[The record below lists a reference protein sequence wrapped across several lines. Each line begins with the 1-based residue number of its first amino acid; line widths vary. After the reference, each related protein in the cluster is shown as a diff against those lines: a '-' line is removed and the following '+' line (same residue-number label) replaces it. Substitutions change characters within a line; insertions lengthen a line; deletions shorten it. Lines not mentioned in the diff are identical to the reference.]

1 MCRRSRRRRRRA
13 ISNLQYC
20 RWISCFINAANV
32 RFIKQIQV
40 KLYNIKPHDRIC
52 SANTASKTIHTS
64 PQNKPLYNIIQY
76 HLLYGFFL
84 CVLEKEEV
92 KVKSHHRISWCW
104 GKKKLFDR
112 DGPLNIV
119 HHRHWLQ
126 CTSSGIFLSQK
137 KKQNKQTEKIP
148 RISLKTAGKRLCGGN
163 WSTEFFY
170 KNNSFT

>member
-1 MCRRSRRRRRRA
+1 MCRRSRRSRRRRRRA

-64 PQNKPLYNIIQY
+64 PQNKSLYNIIQY
-76 HLLYGFFL
+76 HLLYGFFF
-84 CVLEKEEV
+84 VLEKEEV

-104 GKKKLFDR
+104 GKKTFWQGWSIDHCSPQTL
-112 DGPLNIV
+112 
-119 HHRHWLQ
+119 
-126 CTSSGIFLSQK
+126 TSMYFKWYLSKSK
-137 KKQNKQTEKIP
+137 KKTNKQTNGEDP
-148 RISLKTAGKRLCGGN
+148 
-163 WSTEFFY
+163 
-170 KNNSFT
+170 